1 MGIFPERH
9 METDEGRIHYY
20 LSCFEEFDLF
30 LAEKDAAGF
39 SMKLEELMAGE
50 FHFTIEIMISQGI
63 HEAKKLLVIG
73 I

>member
-1 MGIFPERH
+1 
-9 METDEGRIHYY
+9 
-20 LSCFEEFDLF
+20 
-30 LAEKDAAGF
+30 
-39 SMKLEELMAGE
+39 MKLEELMAGE